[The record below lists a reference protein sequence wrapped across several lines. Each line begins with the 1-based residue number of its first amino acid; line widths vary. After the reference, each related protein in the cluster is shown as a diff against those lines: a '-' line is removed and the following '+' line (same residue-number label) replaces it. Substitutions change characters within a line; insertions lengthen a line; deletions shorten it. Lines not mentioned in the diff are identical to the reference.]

1 MNRFF
6 LGLYVVAFATPVAF
20 AQNRTDDPIA
30 DNADRDGG
38 PLIVTAYWE
47 NDGGY
52 LKRNNLRDRHY
63 TNGMGIT
70 VAHQPKWADDLAKH
84 VPFGEGFTDGPLRT
98 AAGYTAGQLMFTP
111 DNIGLAAP
119 QPMDR
124 PWAGYLYGGVYW
136 QRADNRQFDH
146 LQLDV
151 GVLGPSSGADE
162 VQSGT
167 HEWVDDTDPKGWDN
181 QLADEPTFQF
191 YGRRKWRYDL
201 KTPRAD
207 NSLAIQAIPTVG
219 VALGT
224 VYVNAEAGA
233 TVRAG
238 WNLPDDFGP
247 GRLADP
253 ASATSKKDERHEGWS
268 LYFFGRGTARLVA
281 HDIFLAGGVF
291 EDGPGVEERE
301 LVGEFQ
307 GGVAVAYERHDMTL
321 AATYSQTFQTETF
334 DGQRNGDEYGA
345 LTIALTFWD

>member
-1 MNRFF
+1 MNRIF
-6 LGLYVVAFATPVAF
+6 LGILTVASVGSVAL
-20 AQNRTDDPIA
+20 AQADHTDPIA
-30 DNADRDGG
+30 DGQRAIGE
-38 PLIVTAYWE
+38 PVIVTAYWE
-47 NDGGY
+47 NDGGP

-63 TNGMGIT
+63 TNGMAIT
-70 VAHQPKWADDLAKH
+70 VAHRPQWAEDLAGFI
-84 VPFGEGFTDGPLRT
+84 PFGDSFNASELQT
-98 AAGYTAGQLMFTP
+98 AGGYTAGQLMFTP

-136 QRADNRQFDH
+136 QRADEEQFDH

-162 VQSGT
+162 VQGGI
-167 HEWVDDTDPKGWDN
+167 HDWVDDVDPKGWDN

-191 YGRRKWRYDL
+191 YGRRKWRIDM
-201 KTPRAD
+201 KTPSNGD
-207 NSLAIQAIPTVG
+207 GFGIQAIPAVG

-224 VYVNAEAGA
+224 VYVNAEAGG
-233 TVRAG
+233 TIRAG

-253 ASATSKKDERHEGWS
+253 ASATGERGEGWS

-291 EDGPGVEERE
+291 EDGPGVEERD

-307 GGVAVAYERHDMTL
+307 GGVAVAYECHDMTL

-334 DGQRNGDEYGA
+334 EGQQNGDEYGA
-345 LTIALTFWD
+345 LTISLTFWD